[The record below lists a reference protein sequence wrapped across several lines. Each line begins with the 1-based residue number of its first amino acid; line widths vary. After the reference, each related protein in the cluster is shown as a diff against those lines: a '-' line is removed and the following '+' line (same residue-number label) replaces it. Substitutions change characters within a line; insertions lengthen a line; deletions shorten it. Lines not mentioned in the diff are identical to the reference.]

1 MENQTEYR
9 VVRDGEL
16 RAAGDL
22 RVTGYA
28 AVFDTPS
35 LPLREH
41 AHSFT
46 ETVRKGAFARTIAQD
61 DIRALFSHDDSKIL
75 GRTKAKTL
83 RLVEDQVGLHADISL
98 PNTTLG
104 KDVHESVRRGDI
116 SGMSFRFQMR
126 KDNWSRGGEQRELL
140 DVQLTE
146 ISLVAFPAYP
156 ATTAEARSV
165 GLPSDADVL
174 VYAGV
179 TPMPVCDEERRRLEL
194 RLDFLRRL

>member
-1 MENQTEYR
+1 MESEIR
-9 VVRDGEL
+9 IVRDGEL

-35 LPLREH
+35 LPLRENM
-41 AHSFT
+41 HSFT

-61 DIRALFSHDDSKIL
+61 DVRALFSHDDSKIL
-75 GRTKAKTL
+75 GRTKARTL
-83 RLVEDQVGLHADISL
+83 HLAEDNVGLHADISL

-104 KDVHESVRRGDI
+104 RDVHESVKRRDI
-116 SGMSFRFQMR
+116 SGMSFRFSVR
-126 KDNWSRGGEQRELL
+126 KDNWSHSGDQRELL

-156 ATTAEARSV
+156 STTAEARSI
-165 GLPSDADVL
+165 GFPSDSEIL
-174 VYAGV
+174 IYAGV
-179 TPMPVCDEERRRLEL
+179 APAPVTDEERERLRLRLEL
-194 RLDFLRRL
+194 LQRL

>member
-1 MENQTEYR
+1 MENHTEYR
-9 VVRDGEL
+9 VIRDGEL

-46 ETVRKGAFARTIAQD
+46 ETVRKGAFIKTVRED
-61 DIRALFSHDDSKIL
+61 DVRALYSHDDSKIL
-75 GRTKAKTL
+75 GRTKARTL
-83 RLVEDQVGLHADISL
+83 MLAEDNVGLHAEIHL

-104 KDVHESVRRGDI
+104 RDVHESVRRGDV
-116 SGMSFRFQMR
+116 SGMSFRFSARQ
-126 KDNWSRGGEQRELL
+126 DNWSHGGDQRELL
-140 DVQLTE
+140 DVQLME

-156 ATTAEARSV
+156 ATTAEARSI
-165 GLPSDADVL
+165 GLPVDAEIL
-174 VYAGV
+174 TYAGV
-179 TPMPVCDEERRRLEL
+179 MPVSDEEKRRLEL
-194 RLDFLRRL
+194 RLKLLQRL